1 MYVYRDYF
9 ILHPN
14 QVICRVWSLRLFYRL
29 SLWLAYMLHA
39 KIVINKKLAYYFYQV
54 FPVRFRFHNSM
65 DDRRGY
71 SCLGPVDWFYH
82 QRSSRLNLVCV
93 TMSDTSI
100 YGFVTSLSSLT
111 HLCYLPRYVLPGHF
125 QSTCD
130 DKSGYQHVL
139 LYPSFFL
146 HCEFAEARLLSEP
159 NQRLISCVI
168 CSLRQDIS
176 LVLRNC
182 S

>member
-1 MYVYRDYF
+1 MSTASSSHSEGISKDRR
-9 ILHPN
+9 ITPN
-14 QVICRVWSLRLFYRL
+14 VPHLL
-29 SLWLAYMLHA
+29 SL
-39 KIVINKKLAYYFYQV
+39 KLAYYFYQD
-54 FPVRFRFHNSM
+54 FPVRLQFHKSM

-71 SCLGPVDWFYH
+71 SCLGPGRYSAIPRRLVLH
-82 QRSSRLNLVCV
+82 QRSSRLNLFCV
-93 TMSDTSI
+93 TMSDISI
-100 YGFVTSLSSLT
+100 YGFVNSLSSLI

-125 QSTCD
+125 QTTCD

-139 LYPSFFL
+139 LYPSLLL
-146 HCEFAEARLLSEP
+146 HCGFAEACLMSEP

-168 CSLRQDIS
+168 CSLRLDIS